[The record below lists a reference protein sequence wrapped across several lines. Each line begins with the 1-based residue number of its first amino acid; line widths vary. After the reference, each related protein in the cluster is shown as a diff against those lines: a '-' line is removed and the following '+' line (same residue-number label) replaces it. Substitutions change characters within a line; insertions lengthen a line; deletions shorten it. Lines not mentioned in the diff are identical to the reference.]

1 MTRVG
6 HFEKVSYE
14 QFEKDFKSLKE
25 FNAEAFP
32 DAEIRKRYDAIKLPT
47 RATAG
52 SAGYDFYSPVG
63 FEMRPGQTAKIPTG
77 IRVVIDHG
85 WFLACVPRS
94 SLGFKYRLQL
104 DNTCGIID
112 SDYSHADNEGHIFAK
127 MTNDSRD
134 GKQLILNAGD
144 RYMQGIF
151 LPFGITYEDDVTE
164 ERHGG
169 IGSSG
174 K

>member
-25 FNAEAFP
+25 FNAEMFS
-32 DAEIRKRYDAIKLPT
+32 DEEIRKRYDAIKLPT

-63 FEMRPGQTAKIPTG
+63 FEVAPGQTVKIPTG
-77 IRVVIDHG
+77 IRVQIDAG
-85 WFLACVPRS
+85 WYLGLFPRS
-94 SLGFKYRLQL
+94 SLGFKYRFQL

-112 SDYSHADNEGHIFAK
+112 SYLYHA
-127 MTNDSRD
+127 
-134 GKQLILNAGD
+134 
-144 RYMQGIF
+144 
-151 LPFGITYEDDVTE
+151 
-164 ERHGG
+164 
-169 IGSSG
+169 
-174 K
+174 

>member
-25 FNAEAFP
+25 FNADAFP
-32 DAEIRKRYDAIKLPT
+32 DEEIRKRYDAIKLPT

-52 SAGYDFYSPVG
+52 SAGYDFYSPFG
-63 FEMRPGQTAKIPTG
+63 FEVGPGQTIKIPTG
-77 IRVVIDHG
+77 IRVNIDQG
-85 WFLACVPRS
+85 WFLGLFPRS
-94 SLGFKYRLQL
+94 SLGFKYRFQL
-104 DNTCGIID
+104 DNTCGIVD
-112 SDYSHADNEGHIFAK
+112 SDFYHADNEGHIFAK
-127 MTNDSRD
+127 MTNDSKD
-134 GKQLILNAGD
+134 GKHLTVNPGD

-151 LPFGITYEDDVTE
+151 LPFGVTYEDNATE

-169 IGSSG
+169 TGSTG

>member
-32 DAEIRKRYDAIKLPT
+32 DEEIRKRYDAINLPT

-63 FEMRPGQTAKIPTG
+63 FEVAPGQTVKIPTG
-77 IRVVIDHG
+77 IRVIIDRG
-85 WFLACVPRS
+85 WFLSCFPRS
-94 SLGFKYRLQL
+94 SLGFTYRFQL
-104 DNTCGIID
+104 DNSVGIID
-112 SDYSHADNEGHIFAK
+112 TDYSHADNEGHIFAK
-127 MTNDSRD
+127 MTNDSKD
-134 GKQLILNAGD
+134 GKKLTLEAGD

-151 LPFGITYEDDVTE
+151 LPFGLTYEDEATE

-169 IGSSG
+169 LGSSG

>member
-32 DAEIRKRYDAIKLPT
+32 DEEIRKRYDAIKLPT

-52 SAGYDFYSPVG
+52 SAGYDFYSTVG
-63 FEMRPGQTAKIPTG
+63 FEVAPGQTVKIPTG
-77 IRVVIDHG
+77 IRVQIDAG
-85 WFLACVPRS
+85 WYLGLFPRS
-94 SLGFKYRLQL
+94 SLGFKYRFQL

-112 SDYSHADNEGHIFAK
+112 SDFFYADNEGHIFAK
-127 MTNDSRD
+127 MTNDSKTANVLSID
-134 GKQLILNAGD
+134 AGD

-151 LPFGITYEDDVTE
+151 IPFGVTYDDEATE

>member
-14 QFEKDFKSLKE
+14 QFASDFKSLKE
-25 FNAEAFP
+25 FSADQFP
-32 DAEIRKRYDAIKLPT
+32 EEEIRALYDAIKLPV

-52 SAGYDFYSPVG
+52 SAGYDFFSPVG
-63 FEMRPGQTAKIPTG
+63 FEVAPGQTVKIPTG
-77 IRVVIDHG
+77 IRCVIDSG
-85 WFLACVPRS
+85 WFLGLFPRS

-104 DNTCGIID
+104 DNTCGIVD
-112 SDYSHADNEGHIFAK
+112 SDYAHADNEGHISAK
-127 MTNDSRD
+127 MTNDSKDR
-134 GKQLILNAGD
+134 KVLSLKAGD

-151 LPFGITYEDDVTE
+151 LPYGVTYEDDATE
-164 ERHGG
+164 DRRGG
-169 IGSSG
+169 LGSTG

>member
-32 DAEIRKRYDAIKLPT
+32 DEEIRKRYDAIKLPT

-63 FEMRPGQTAKIPTG
+63 FEVGAGQTVKIPTG
-77 IRVVIDHG
+77 IRVIIDHG
-85 WFLACVPRS
+85 WFLACFPRS
-94 SLGFKYRLQL
+94 SLGFKYRFQL
-104 DNTCGIID
+104 DNSVGIID
-112 SDYSHADNEGHIFAK
+112 TDYSHADNEGHIFAK
-127 MTNDSRD
+127 MTNDSKD
-134 GKQLILNAGD
+134 GKKLTLEAGD

-151 LPFGITYEDDVTE
+151 LPFGLTYEDEATE

-169 IGSSG
+169 LGSSG

>member
-25 FNAEAFP
+25 FNAEVFS
-32 DAEIRKRYDAIKLPT
+32 DEKIRELYDAIKLPT

-63 FEMRPGQTAKIPTG
+63 FEVSAGQTVKIPTG
-77 IRVVIDHG
+77 IRAIIDHG
-85 WFLACVPRS
+85 WFLGLFPRS

-104 DNTCGIID
+104 DNTCGVID
-112 SDYSHADNEGHIFAK
+112 SDFSHADNEGHIAAK
-127 MTNDSRD
+127 MTNDSKD
-134 GKQLILNAGD
+134 GKKLVLNAGD

-151 LPFGITYEDDVTE
+151 LPFGLTYEDAVTE